1 MSLPNTT
8 SANRELELI
17 EAVAAEVSV
26 GIDRAVSFWMT
37 QIDDVLHDSRLTTLG
52 RLQAVKDV
60 VGNYRH
66 AHAADRVSCHGNPA

>member
-17 EAVAAEVSV
+17 EAVAAEVSF
-26 GIDRAVSFWMT
+26 GIDRAVGFWMK
-37 QIDDVLHDSRLTTLG
+37 QIDDVLQDSHLTTLG

-60 VGNYRH
+60 VGSYRH
-66 AHAADRVSCHGNPA
+66 ARAVEFVNDHGNPA

>member
-1 MSLPNTT
+1 MSFPNTT
-8 SANRELELI
+8 STNRELELI

-26 GIDRAVSFWMT
+26 GIDRAVSFWMN

-66 AHAADRVSCHGNPA
+66 RHAVDFVNDHGNPA

>member
-1 MSLPNTT
+1 MSFPNTT
-8 SANRELELI
+8 STNRELELI

-26 GIDRAVSFWMT
+26 GIDRAVSFWMN

-60 VGNYRH
+60 VCNYRH
-66 AHAADRVSCHGNPA
+66 RHAVDFVNDHGNPA

>member
-1 MSLPNTT
+1 MSSPNTT

-17 EAVAAEVSV
+17 EAVAAELSV
-26 GIDRAVSFWMT
+26 GIDRAVGFWMK

-66 AHAADRVSCHGNPA
+66 CHAADCVNGHGNPA